1 MNSAA
6 ITTAH
11 LLTIDPRAAALSSLT
26 MVLFG
31 TSMVVLTAV
40 PAVVQIREFSG
51 PPVLI
56 RGELMGGVVSKIVGG
71 LV

>member
-11 LLTIDPRAAALSSLT
+11 LLTTDPRAAALSSLA

-40 PAVVQIREFSG
+40 PAVVQIRELFFGSSFFFLAG
-51 PPVLI
+51 
-56 RGELMGGVVSKIVGG
+56 S
-71 LV
+71 